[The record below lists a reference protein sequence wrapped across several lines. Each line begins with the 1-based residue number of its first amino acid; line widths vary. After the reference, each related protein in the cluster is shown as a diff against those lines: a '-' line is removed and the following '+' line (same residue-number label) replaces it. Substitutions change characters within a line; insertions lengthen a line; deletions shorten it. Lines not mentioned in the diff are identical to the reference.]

1 MKAGKYYTERD
12 DDGWTEQETARQ
24 DLVDEQ
30 ISLLIAAL
38 IPDNCNVDWDIELIG
53 IIRDAL
59 QEVIVD
65 KLGFMT
71 EQEFYPYREIYHEG
85 FENND

>member
-1 MKAGKYYTERD
+1 MPINGEFTRA
-12 DDGWTEQETARQ
+12 ETARQ

-30 ISLLIAAL
+30 ISLLITTL
-38 IPDNCNVDWDIELIG
+38 IPADCEFDWDIELIG

-65 KLGFMT
+65 EMGAMT
-71 EQEFYPYREIYHEG
+71 EQEFYPYLEE
-85 FENND
+85 